1 MTACLHCGL
10 ETPTPSDEFCCPGCD
25 AAYGMVRGLGLER
38 YYARRKLDP
47 SVRPMKPDEDGA
59 PMDFASHAKTGDDGI
74 CTLHLMVD
82 GLQCAACVW
91 LIETVLSRQPEITWA
106 RLNMTTRRLVVKWQG
121 EAQLA
126 DTLMAPVAA
135 LGYRAAPYDPALLDA
150 ESRGREREL
159 LRALAVAGFA
169 AANVMLLSVAVWA
182 GHYQGMG
189 PATRDLLHWI
199 SALIALPAIVY
210 AGVPFFRSALGALK
224 SGRVNMDVPISI
236 AVVLA
241 GGMSL
246 LDTMQSR
253 EHAYFDSAITLLF
266 FLLIGRYLDQRAR
279 GKARGSAEHLLALR
293 ATAITVIEAAG
304 ARRLVSP
311 AKVSPGMKV
320 FSAAGERIAVDGTIA
335 SGDSDV
341 DTGLINGESTP
352 LAVAPGA
359 RVFAGTLNLSAPI
372 VIQVSAVGE
381 DTLLAEIMRLVE
393 TAEQGRARYV
403 ALADRVARWY
413 APVVHSLA
421 LATFLGWLGIADAP
435 WRDAMLYAIAVL
447 VVTCPC
453 ALGLAVPV
461 VQVVASGRLLRRGVL
476 VKSGTALER
485 LAEADTVVFDKT
497 GTLTTGSLDLID
509 PTAHDPTDLALAVSL
524 AAASTHPLARALVR
538 AAPPSDIHPG
548 IREVPGHGL
557 EAPSA
562 QGKIRL
568 GSREWCGVG
577 ENDGDCGPEI
587 WLARRGDPPVRF
599 AFADTLRADAAAT
612 IGLLKER
619 GLHIELVSGDRKGAV
634 RDVARATGIDHWRA
648 HCTPTAKTDRLAQ
661 LEKDG
666 HTVLMIGDGMNDAP
680 ALAAA
685 HVSLS
690 PSSAADVSQNA
701 ADMVFQ
707 GDRLGPVTDALG
719 MARRAKLIIHQNF
732 ALAFAYNALS
742 IPLAVAGMVTPLIA
756 AIAMS
761 GSSLVVILNALRL
774 NRGSAP

>member
-1 MTACLHCGL
+1 MERTRSRLARRRGVSGSPPPAGQIVTACLHCGL

-246 LDTMQSR
+246 LDTMQGR

-266 FLLIGRYLDQRAR
+266 FLL
-279 GKARGSAEHLLALR
+279 
-293 ATAITVIEAAG
+293 
-304 ARRLVSP
+304 
-311 AKVSPGMKV
+311 
-320 FSAAGERIAVDGTIA
+320 
-335 SGDSDV
+335 
-341 DTGLINGESTP
+341 
-352 LAVAPGA
+352 
-359 RVFAGTLNLSAPI
+359 
-372 VIQVSAVGE
+372 
-381 DTLLAEIMRLVE
+381 
-393 TAEQGRARYV
+393 
-403 ALADRVARWY
+403 
-413 APVVHSLA
+413 
-421 LATFLGWLGIADAP
+421 
-435 WRDAMLYAIAVL
+435 
-447 VVTCPC
+447 
-453 ALGLAVPV
+453 
-461 VQVVASGRLLRRGVL
+461 
-476 VKSGTALER
+476 
-485 LAEADTVVFDKT
+485 
-497 GTLTTGSLDLID
+497 
-509 PTAHDPTDLALAVSL
+509 
-524 AAASTHPLARALVR
+524 
-538 AAPPSDIHPG
+538 
-548 IREVPGHGL
+548 
-557 EAPSA
+557 
-562 QGKIRL
+562 
-568 GSREWCGVG
+568 
-577 ENDGDCGPEI
+577 
-587 WLARRGDPPVRF
+587 
-599 AFADTLRADAAAT
+599 
-612 IGLLKER
+612 
-619 GLHIELVSGDRKGAV
+619 
-634 RDVARATGIDHWRA
+634 
-648 HCTPTAKTDRLAQ
+648 
-661 LEKDG
+661 
-666 HTVLMIGDGMNDAP
+666 
-680 ALAAA
+680 
-685 HVSLS
+685 
-690 PSSAADVSQNA
+690 
-701 ADMVFQ
+701 
-707 GDRLGPVTDALG
+707 
-719 MARRAKLIIHQNF
+719 
-732 ALAFAYNALS
+732 
-742 IPLAVAGMVTPLIA
+742 
-756 AIAMS
+756 
-761 GSSLVVILNALRL
+761 
-774 NRGSAP
+774 